1 MIQKPTYLASE
12 NAEPF
17 QDKSVVQAYHHRPPY
32 PAEVFDIL
40 AGLISAE
47 PRRVLDVGCG
57 TGNIARNLV
66 ERVEWLDA
74 VDVSQQMIEYGKQLP
89 NGNHP
94 RLRWLQGRVEDVELH
109 RPYALVTA
117 GENLYWMVLHILVP
131 PFHQMLTK
139 RGYSAIVKHDTIP
152 PSLSTPRAIISRY
165 RTDPRYRPSTT

>member
-17 QDKSVVQAYHHRPPY
+17 QDKSVVQAYRHRPPY

-74 VDVSQQMIEYGKQLP
+74 VDVSQQMIEYGKQP
-89 NGNHP
+89 PYGNHP

-109 RPYALVTA
+109 PPLCAGDGGRKFALDGLEYCA
-117 GENLYWMVLHILVP
+117 AALPRGAHE
-131 PFHQMLTK
+131 K
-139 RGYSAIVKHDTIP
+139 R
-152 PSLSTPRAIISRY
+152 LSCDCET
-165 RTDPRYRPSTT
+165 